1 MGTHVSKVRSLGLD
15 ALDETDLTVL
25 REVGN
30 ARSNAIWEHSLH
42 EQGGW
47 TKPTPNSPAEE
58 KRRFV
63 KAKYVWKGFVE
74 GSSNSSRDGGEVAG
88 SSMGGYPSGGG
99 VHRRGSG
106 SSSSALSGRDGS
118 GGGGLDLLG
127 GGNRAGAERWSR
139 RLSDCAATGD
149 LAGAVEALAHCE
161 VSFGGNGWVG
171 VLFSVI

>member
-30 ARSNAIWEHSLH
+30 AKSNAIWEHSLQQ
-42 EQGGW
+42 QGGW
-47 TKPTPNSPAEE
+47 TKPTPHSPAEE

-74 GSSNSSRDGGEVAG
+74 GSSNSSREGGDIAG
-88 SSMGGYPSGGG
+88 SSFGGYLSGGG
-99 VHRRGSG
+99 GHRRGSG

-118 GGGGLDLLG
+118 GGGGLEALG
-127 GGNRAGAERWSR
+127 GGSRAGAERWSL
-139 RLSDCAATGD
+139 RLSECAATGD
-149 LAGAVEALAHCE
+149 LAGAVEALAHGE
-161 VSFGGNGWVG
+161 VSFGGGG
-171 VLFSVI
+171 GEVLLSVT